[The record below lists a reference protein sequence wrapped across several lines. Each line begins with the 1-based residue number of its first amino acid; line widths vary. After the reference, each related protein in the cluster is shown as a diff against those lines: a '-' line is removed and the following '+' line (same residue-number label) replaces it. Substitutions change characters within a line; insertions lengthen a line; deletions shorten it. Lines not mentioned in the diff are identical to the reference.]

1 MAVLWSDEV
10 NDFVHVVTCVMEVD
24 ADCPV
29 ALLSGDQMDCFGPSD
44 GNE

>member
-1 MAVLWSDEV
+1 MVVLWLDEV

-24 ADCPV
+24 VDCPV
-29 ALLSGDQMDCFGPSD
+29 ALLIGDQMDCFGLNE